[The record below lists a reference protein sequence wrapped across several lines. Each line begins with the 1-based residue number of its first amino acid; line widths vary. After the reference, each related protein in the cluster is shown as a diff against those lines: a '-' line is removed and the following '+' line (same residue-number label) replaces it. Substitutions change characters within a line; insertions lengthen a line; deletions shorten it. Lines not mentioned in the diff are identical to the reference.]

1 LKNVLIFEKTGRTD
15 AQNIRWV
22 CADPYSTPHM
32 VLTDPKARRESQST
46 IEVLNVNPRHK
57 KAIILLL
64 YRTDVKVLKDALAH
78 LGPYQTLTSVRYND
92 PYGENTVLLP
102 ATIQI

>member
-1 LKNVLIFEKTGRTD
+1 MQAIEVGY
-15 AQNIRWV
+15 
-22 CADPYSTPHM
+22 P
-32 VLTDPKARRESQST
+32 

-78 LGPYQTLTSVRYND
+78 LGPYQTLTSVRYSD
-92 PYGENTVLLP
+92 PYGENTVPLP